1 MFHTKQCKNNVKAGK
16 LAGWAQD
23 ATGLKNAE
31 IVDNEGKYVRVNY
44 YEPNYF
50 VKE

>member
-1 MFHTKQCKNNVKAGK
+1 VSVKAGK
-16 LAGWAQD
+16 LANWAPD
-23 ATGLKNAE
+23 ATGIKDAT